1 MTSLN
6 SPGCAMSDEAF
17 AQLMFGK
24 PYKDR
29 CCHVDAVDCWGLVV
43 LYYRMCRGINIH
55 HDDSYDNGG
64 SFVTCFDSEVTFWKD
79 TKSPATGDVVV
90 AYRGNVPVHIA
101 MIWGRDR
108 ILHAREKTAVRFD
121 RLRTLEKIS
130 TKLRFLTYASNS
142 CSEDAGH
149 AERNGDCASWYKPV
163 EVA

>member
-1 MTSLN
+1 MTSFN
-6 SPGCAMSDEAF
+6 FPGYAMSDEEF

-43 LYYRMCRGINIH
+43 LYYRLCRGINIH
-55 HDDSYDNGG
+55 HDDRYDNGG
-64 SFVTCFDSEVTFWKD
+64 SFVTCFDSEVAFWKD
-79 TKSPATGDVVV
+79 AQSPSVGDVVV

-142 CSEDAGH
+142 CSENAG
-149 AERNGDCASWYKPV
+149 RS
-163 EVA
+163 

>member
-1 MTSLN
+1 
-6 SPGCAMSDEAF
+6 MSDEEF

-43 LYYRMCRGINIH
+43 LYYRLCRGINIH

-64 SFVTCFDSEVTFWKD
+64 SFATCFNGEVAFWQD
-79 TKSPATGDVVV
+79 TQSPEIGDVVV
-90 AYRGNVPVHIA
+90 AYRGNTPVHIA

-142 CSEDAGH
+142 CSEATG
-149 AERNGDCASWYKPV
+149 NTKGDGNRPDWDKPV
-163 EVA
+163 EVAK